1 MGVLDRLNKA
11 LLKPKSLV
19 LGFEPQFTVFE
30 ENVNSFGAIY
40 KSIKLKGNY
49 KFAAEEFLQ
58 FIENNPKHKIVYIDN
73 PSNPTGQI
81 IPLKEIK
88 KVVKLANTLIVDE
101 AYGEFMPKKNS
112 AVKLLK
118 DFDNVIVTRSFS
130 KGFGLAGLRIGYGIM
145 NKKFG
150 KLYQKARLPFEFNIV
165 GLEVACKALESNLIA
180 KSIRKVKAEKKF
192 LIDNF
197 KKLGFEIAQTDL
209 SVPIFLARSNKITN
223 FKKFL
228 SARGIKTADYA
239 TKNKNEVRI
248 RIPGSI
254 EKCKEVIKRLS
265 N

>member
-1 MGVLDRLNKA
+1 MGVLDRINKA

-30 ENVNSFGAIY
+30 ENVNSFGAVY
-40 KSIKLKGNY
+40 KSLKLKENY
-49 KFAAEEFLQ
+49 KFAVEEFVL

-81 IPLKEIK
+81 IPLKEIE
-88 KVVKLANTLIVDE
+88 KVAKVANVLIVDE

-112 AVKLLK
+112 AVNLLK
-118 DFDNVIVTRSFS
+118 DFDTVIVTRSFS

-150 KLYQKARLPFEFNIV
+150 KLYEKARLPFEFNIV
-165 GLEVACKALESNLIA
+165 GLEVAFKALQSNLIA
-180 KSIRKVKAEKKF
+180 ESIPKIKAEKKF
-192 LIDNF
+192 LIVNF

-209 SVPIFLARSNKITN
+209 SVPIFLAKCSKIPN
-223 FKKFL
+223 LKKVF
-228 SARGIKTADYA
+228 SERGILTGEYA
-239 TKNKNEVRI
+239 TKTNNEVRI
-248 RIPGSI
+248 RIPGSMK
-254 EKCKEVIKRLS
+254 KCREIIKRIS